1 MKSLVITPRDSSE
14 LKFINDLLIKLGIT
28 ASVMSEEDM
37 EDIGLSKLM
46 KGVDRKKTV
55 SKASILKKLRK

>member
-37 EDIGLSKLM
+37 EDIGLSKLK